1 MNTRP
6 ADYESAALPT
16 ELFQHGLF
24 SFCFL
29 PHGFDGSRRC
39 SSPPCRPGQLTPPR
53 PKAPG
58 AFPGEQGRLKGGK
71 FIRDRSYSTTKGRA
85 RSRPILARGGKER
98 GKSRA
103 DRFWYGQS
111 LVQEGSFPVSKQR
124 CPSKKHRLPAGQPPS
139 GHRGDVVRG
148 GRGGFQSQSIK
159 SAKMA
164 LLTRKPRG
172 VRQ

>member
-1 MNTRP
+1 MAFSVFVFCRMGLMGQGV
-6 ADYESAALPT
+6 AAAPL
-16 ELFQHGLF
+16 
-24 SFCFL
+24 
-29 PHGFDGSRRC
+29 
-39 SSPPCRPGQLTPPR
+39 PPR
-53 PKAPG
+53 TVDAAPS
-58 AFPGEQGRLKGGK
+58 KGPRSFSRGTGPAQRGK

-139 GHRGDVVRG
+139 GHRGDVVREG
-148 GRGGFQSQSIK
+148 GCQSQSIK